1 MKNVGLTAD
10 LAVFDI
16 TLPAAGGDIHLRF
29 VPLAAAGALESGLHD
44 LIIWSA
50 GGAIHARHR
59 KRDCASRGAVL
70 N

>member
-29 VPLAAAGALESGLHD
+29 VPLAAAGALESGLHG
-44 LIIWSA
+44 LIIWGA
-50 GGAIHARHR
+50 GAQFMRAT
-59 KRDCASRGAVL
+59 ASETVQAAAL
-70 N
+70 C